1 MTKQNTFEAKL
12 ARLEE
17 IVNILDGESLNLD
30 DAAILFEEGTELSKQ
45 LSLKLKE
52 IKFKVEALRAKGA
65 DLELE
70 PFSDEPQKQNP

>member
-17 IVNILDGESLNLD
+17 VVNILDGESLNLD
-30 DAAILFEEGTELSKQ
+30 DAAKLFEEGAALSKE

-52 IKFKVEALRAKGA
+52 VKFKVEALRAKGA

-70 PFSDEPQKQNP
+70 PFDEPQK

>member
-1 MTKQNTFEAKL
+1 MSKQNTFEAKL

-17 IVNILDGESLNLD
+17 IVNVLDGESLNLD
-30 DAAILFEEGTELSKQ
+30 DAAKLFEEGTEISKQ

-52 IKFKVEALRAKGA
+52 IKFKVEALRAKGE

-70 PFSDEPQKQNP
+70 PFEEPQK

>member
-30 DAAILFEEGTELSKQ
+30 DAAKLFEEGVALSKE

-52 IKFKVEALRAKGA
+52 VKFKVQTLKAKGA
-65 DLELE
+65 ELELE
-70 PFSDEPQKQNP
+70 PFDDGQK